1 MIKFMYQNIHTLIS
15 FLFNDLD
22 VEELLIRKVLS
33 KNKQTLTVN
42 QHHYLVDICTNWFT
56 IMIS

>member
-1 MIKFMYQNIHTLIS
+1 MYQNIHTLIS

-42 QHHYLVDICTNWFT
+42 QHHYLVDICSNC
-56 IMIS
+56 

>member
-1 MIKFMYQNIHTLIS
+1 MYQNIDTLIS

-33 KNKQTLTVN
+33 KNKQTLTVY
-42 QHHYLVDICTNWFT
+42 QHHYLVDLCTNCYT